1 MEPQEGGRGGSYST
15 APPVT
20 APLQPV
26 LCSVPGD
33 LSQEWHYLRTQVF
46 PHLDALCQ
54 ARGTCFRPLD
64 THWVDRESHRPSDL
78 PDNSTSLSSQQL
90 KISLDLITRSSSFLC
105 LLGHRYGPFRLEQD
119 PTPLPAA
126 GPEREAL
133 SVVERNLHVAAE
145 GGYPW
150 VLTGRNQ
157 KCSLTEL
164 QITQAA
170 LMGDTRHCFFYFRD
184 YSFQGEEEDEDRY
197 TDEGQRLLLSV
208 FSKLT
213 EEERHR
219 ARELKNRVVDS
230 LQPVRFFRTLQDL
243 GDLVKRDWKGL
254 MEQLYGSLDLQPT
267 CSGLLDSL
275 DRCYHEGA
283 VQALCRWFA
292 PSTQTTA
299 VLEALN
305 TFTAS
310 LTHSDTSQSL
320 ATSRNSTIKLTGHYD
335 KRDSEG
341 SIFLLCGER
350 GCGKSS
356 LAARWLQEF
365 RTKNPRIPAIPHFCG
380 ISSSSV
386 DIRSVLRRITTELRL
401 AHYGPQAEWSE
412 GLQHHVKPGHVVVQA
427 FSAAAALG
435 PCVLV
440 LDGLDRLT
448 GTLELSMQEVK
459 DLCWLPDPLPPQ
471 CKILITATSTDVTYQ
486 RLTLRP
492 DVHTLPWPGL
502 SDPWVRRSVLLQ
514 HLTLPCQEPHRT
526 LLQFILGTTTR
537 LGMGR
542 LPLFLAVVAS
552 ELQTC
557 HILRGKEEEEEL
569 IEEYVEVDSVAELW
583 ARVIQRWIN
592 DYGGVSEGTA
602 SPAKGTG
609 GPTSQVSNI
618 DLRGWVWDTLCLVHL
633 SHAGLTEEQVL
644 VLLEVLGYPG
654 SLRVLPMEWA
664 RFRTAAGPWVQERPN
679 GTLCLTHQSMGQAMD
694 LLLLR
699 VRPGKGSGGLRRT
712 RQGYHLSLAQF
723 FQRQGRELC
732 SWPQILE
739 ELPWH
744 LEQSEAWRELHTF
757 FIDPQTVEHLST
769 TWSQSPQLRM
779 DVVRYWTLL
788 ILRGYDPNTSYQS
801 LLGKG
806 SHPPTFIQSGRWAFP
821 PATHTEQ
828 REVHSNMAFMT
839 ESQSDGK
846 EEGCQWDPG
855 VKGRVELLVS
865 ELLLCLNRKGEAEQ
879 ILLQAENTLTQAG
892 EQDRDRESVM
902 LLLTVR
908 QTLAELYVETDQHRE
923 AETYCRSALKTAQ
936 TLTITCLERHERIT
950 VRNGQLLCV
959 LCQLLFADDQTIE
972 ASQILSDII
981 NMGHHKLHLCAEA
994 TVSLLCGIHRL
1005 SLQDPRGAEK
1015 HLQVALKTRR
1025 RWYGREHP
1033 LVVEVEE
1040 CLADILA
1047 DTCTDTAGV
1056 VKSDML
1062 RFRQRLAVEL
1072 YRHTVHVKDQD
1083 MKRCSPTSPRLQAK
1097 GCSLAGTLIKL
1108 GRQIFHGSGKTE
1120 SREAVELLQR
1130 ALDLY
1135 ICFLGSDHT
1144 LTRDLQQV
1152 LNTESRRPL
1161 TPRVPRSRPL
1171 SHLSTRRLSSGTRPN
1186 TAAPIHSHL
1195 AWYRGTTHTTLD
1207 PSVNSSLSAPSN
1219 KSRNTQPEL
1228 KPESVKYQNHNNRQN
1243 LLSSSPTPWPAF
1255 QTTVFGPQ
1263 SDIRNLISELKPRP
1277 ASAPGFRSIDRTR
1290 VLHRAGWCHL
1300 PGRYVLEE
1308 RTVTALNREIGSPLH
1323 TQRCTPLVRQTGQGQ
1338 GQGGE
1343 QSWRD
1348 RVSYSARKH

>member
-1 MEPQEGGRGGSYST
+1 MDPQGGGGRGGSYST
-15 APPVT
+15 TPPVT

-33 LSQEWHYLRTQVF
+33 LAEEWHYLS
-46 PHLDALCQ
+46 
-54 ARGTCFRPLD
+54 RPEAPASD
-64 THWVDRESHRPSDL
+64 HWTPSGVTGRAIVPL
-78 PDNSTSLSSQQL
+78 TSLTIL

-105 LLGHRYGPFRLEQD
+105 LLGHRYGPSRPEQD
-119 PTPLPAA
+119 PPPLPAA

-133 SVVERNLHVAAE
+133 SGVERNLHVAAE

-184 YSFQGEEEDEDRY
+184 YSEVEEDEDRY
-197 TDEGQRLLLSV
+197 TNEGQRSLLSV
-208 FSKLT
+208 FSKQT

-219 ARELKNRVVDS
+219 ARELKNRIVDS

-243 GDLVKRDWKGL
+243 GDLVKRDWRVL
-254 MEQLYGSLDLQPT
+254 MEQLYGTLDQQPT

-283 VQALCRWFA
+283 VQALCRSFA

-299 VLEALN
+299 VMEALN

-310 LTHSDTSQSL
+310 LTHSDTSHSL
-320 ATSRNSTIKLTGHYD
+320 ATSRNSTIKLTGDHD

-341 SIFLLCGER
+341 SIFLLCGES

-356 LAARWLQEF
+356 LATWWLQEF
-365 RTKNPRIPAIPHFCG
+365 RKKNPRIPAIPHFCG

-386 DIRSVLRRITTELRL
+386 DIRSVLRHITTELRL

-412 GLQHHVKPGHVVVQA
+412 GLQHHVKPRSFHVVVQA

-448 GTLELSMQEVK
+448 GSLGLSMQEVK
-459 DLCWLPDPLPPQ
+459 DLRWLPDLLPPQ
-471 CKILITATSTDVTYQ
+471 CKLLITATSTDLTYQ
-486 RLTLRP
+486 RLTLRK
-492 DVHTLPWPGL
+492 DVHTLPLPGL

-514 HLTLPCQEPHRT
+514 HLTLPCLEPHRT
-526 LLQFILGTTTR
+526 LLQFILGTTTK

-557 HILRGKEEEEEL
+557 CVLRGKEEEEEL
-569 IEEYVEVDSVAELW
+569 IEEYVEVDSMAELW

-592 DYGGVSEGTA
+592 DYGGVNECTA

-609 GPTSQVSNI
+609 GPTSQVSKI

-654 SLRVLPMEWA
+654 SIRVLPLEWA

-679 GTLCLTHQSMGQAMD
+679 GTLSLTHQSLGQAMD
-694 LLLLR
+694 LLLLSEWQTGAEVTSIEIESIEWTFYNGLHLLVLPTWWCFLLG
-699 VRPGKGSGGLRRT
+699 VRPGKGPGGLRKT
-712 RQGYHLSLAQF
+712 RRGYHLSLAQ
-723 FQRQGRELC
+723 
-732 SWPQILE
+732 
-739 ELPWH
+739 
-744 LEQSEAWRELHTF
+744 
-757 FIDPQTVEHLST
+757 TVEHLST
-769 TWSQSPQLRM
+769 SWSQSSQLRI

-788 ILRGYDPNTSYQS
+788 ILRGYDPYTSYRS

-806 SHPPTFIQSGRWAFP
+806 CHPPTLNQSGRWAFP

-828 REVHSNMAFMT
+828 REVHSNRAFMT
-839 ESQSDGK
+839 ESQSDGNGN
-846 EEGCQWDPG
+846 GCQWDPG
-855 VKGRVELLVS
+855 VKGKQLLPA
-865 ELLLCLNRKGEAEQ
+865 EMIALLPNFLSF
-879 ILLQAENTLTQAG
+879 QAG
-892 EQDRDRESVM
+892 EKDRDRESVM

-908 QTLAELYVETDQHRE
+908 QTLAELYVEMDQHRE
-923 AETYCRSALKTAQ
+923 AETHCRSALESAQ
-936 TLTITCLERHERIT
+936 TLTTTCLERYEGIT
-950 VRNGQLLCV
+950 VRKGKLLCV
-959 LCQLLFADDQTIE
+959 LCQLLFADGRTIE

-1005 SLQDPRGAEK
+1005 ISLQDPHGAEK
-1015 HLQVALKTRR
+1015 HLQVALKIRR

-1040 CLADILA
+1040 CLADVWA
-1047 DTCTDTAGV
+1047 DTCAHTAG
-1056 VKSDML
+1056 L
-1062 RFRQRLAVEL
+1062 RQRLAVEL

-1083 MKRCSPTSPRLQAK
+1083 MKLCSPTSPRLQAK
-1097 GCSLAGTLIKL
+1097 GCSLAVTLVKL
-1108 GRQIFHGSGKTE
+1108 GRQIFHGSSKTE

-1144 LTRDLQQV
+1144 LTRDLQQI

-1161 TPRVPRSRPL
+1161 TPRVPRSGPL

-1186 TAAPIHSHL
+1186 TAAPLHSHL
-1195 AWYRGTTHTTLD
+1195 AWDRGVTYTPLD
-1207 PSVNSSLSAPSN
+1207 PSVNRSLSAPSN
-1219 KSRNTQPEL
+1219 KTLHTQPEPD
-1228 KPESVKYQNHNNRQN
+1228 PEQEPVKNQNHRQN
-1243 LLSSSPTPWPAF
+1243 HLSSPRPWSAF
-1255 QTTVFGPQ
+1255 QTTVFGPK

-1300 PGRYVLEE
+1300 PGRYLLEE

-1323 TQRCTPLVRQTGQGQ
+1323 TQRCTPLVRQTVQGQ
-1338 GQGGE
+1338 AKGGE
-1343 QSWRD
+1343 QSSRD
-1348 RVSYSARKH
+1348 RVSYSARRR

>member
-1 MEPQEGGRGGSYST
+1 MDPQEGGRGGSYST

-64 THWVDRESHRPSDL
+64 TQWVDWESHRPSDL

-105 LLGHRYGPFRLEQD
+105 LLGHRYGPFRLQQD

-133 SVVERNLHVAAE
+133 SVVERNLHVAAD

-157 KCSLTEL
+157 TCSLTEL

-184 YSFQGEEEDEDRY
+184 YSFHGEEEDEDRY
-197 TDEGQRLLLSV
+197 TDEGQRSLLSV

-213 EEERHR
+213 AEERHR

-243 GDLVKRDWKGL
+243 GDLVKRDWKCL

-299 VLEALN
+299 VMEALN

-320 ATSRNSTIKLTGHYD
+320 ATSRNSTIKLTGDYD
-335 KRDSEG
+335 KGDSEG

-365 RTKNPRIPAIPHFCG
+365 RKKNPRIPAIPHFCG

-412 GLQHHVKPGHVVVQA
+412 GLQHHVKPDHVVVQA

-448 GTLELSMQEVK
+448 GTLGLSMQEVK

-537 LGMGR
+537 PGMGR

-557 HILRGKEEEEEL
+557 RILRGKEEEEEL
-569 IEEYVEVDSVAELW
+569 IEEYVEVDSMAELW

-602 SPAKGTG
+602 SQAKGTG
-609 GPTSQVSNI
+609 GPSSQVSKI

-654 SLRVLPMEWA
+654 SIRVLPLEWA
-664 RFRTAAGPWVQERPN
+664 RFRTAAGPWLQERPN
-679 GTLCLTHQSMGQAMD
+679 GTLSLTHQSMGQAMD

-712 RQGYHLSLAQF
+712 RRGYHLSLAQF

-779 DVVRYWTLL
+779 DVVRYWTVL

-806 SHPPTFIQSGRWAFP
+806 SQPPTFIQSGRWAFP

-828 REVHSNMAFMT
+828 REAHSNMAFMT
-839 ESQSDGK
+839 ESQSNGK
-846 EEGCQWDPG
+846 EDGCQWDPG

-865 ELLLCLNRKGEAEQ
+865 ELLLCLNRKGEAER
-879 ILLQAENTLTQAG
+879 ILLQSENTLTQAG
-892 EQDRDRESVM
+892 EQDRDGESVM

-923 AETYCRSALKTAQ
+923 AETYCRSALVTAQ
-936 TLTITCLERHERIT
+936 TLTATCLERHERIT
-950 VRNGQLLCV
+950 VGKGQLLCV
-959 LCQLLFADDQTIE
+959 LCQLLFADVQTIE

-981 NMGHHKLHLCAEA
+981 NMEHHKLHLCAQA

-1005 SLQDPRGAEK
+1005 SLQDPHGAEK
-1015 HLQVALKTRR
+1015 HLQVSLETRR
-1025 RWYGREHP
+1025 RWYGKDHP

-1047 DTCTDTAGV
+1047 DTCADTAG
-1056 VKSDML
+1056 L
-1062 RFRQRLAVEL
+1062 RQRLAVEL

-1083 MKRCSPTSPRLQAK
+1083 MKLCPPASPCLQAK
-1097 GCSLAGTLIKL
+1097 GCSLAGTLVKL

-1135 ICFLGSDHT
+1135 IYFLGSDHT

-1161 TPRVPRSRPL
+1161 TPQVPRSTPL
-1171 SHLSTRRLSSGTRPN
+1171 SHISTRRLSSGTRPN
-1186 TAAPIHSHL
+1186 TAAPLHSHL
-1195 AWYRGTTHTTLD
+1195 AWYRGTTHTPLD
-1207 PSVNSSLSAPSN
+1207 PSVNRSLSAPSN

-1228 KPESVKYQNHNNRQN
+1228 KPEPVEYQNHNNRQN
-1243 LLSSSPTPWPAF
+1243 RRSSSPRTWSAF

-1263 SDIRNLISELKPRP
+1263 SDIRNLISELKPSP

-1308 RTVTALNREIGSPLH
+1308 RTVTALNREIGYPLH
-1323 TQRCTPLVRQTGQGQ
+1323 TQRCTPLVRQTGQ

-1348 RVSYSARKH
+1348 RVSYSARKQ